1 MAQANSTA
9 QQAQRAQGP
18 RQLRPHP
25 LSPICP
31 VQRGENMCTILCEK
45 TSPWDI
51 KISNIVAF
59 MIIVITCTISYN
71 LQALLLDIISL
82 MLFVLVFTYISCS
95 LYIYILYIYIL
106 YIYIIL
112 YIIYIYI
119 IITVS
124 TWIQALT
131 ALPKKMGTAL
141 VSSNRRK
148 FIPKKSTRIVML

>member
-1 MAQANSTA
+1 MGLSRTTWSANPSSLDNQSYMGKLPLDVWIWLNLTRLHNPCQWELVVDFNVAQANSTA

-31 VQRGENMCTILCEK
+31 VQRGENMCAILCEK

-95 LYIYILYIYIL
+95 LYIYIIYIL
-106 YIYIIL
+106 YIYII
-112 YIIYIYI
+112 
-119 IITVS
+119 
-124 TWIQALT
+124 
-131 ALPKKMGTAL
+131 
-141 VSSNRRK
+141 
-148 FIPKKSTRIVML
+148 